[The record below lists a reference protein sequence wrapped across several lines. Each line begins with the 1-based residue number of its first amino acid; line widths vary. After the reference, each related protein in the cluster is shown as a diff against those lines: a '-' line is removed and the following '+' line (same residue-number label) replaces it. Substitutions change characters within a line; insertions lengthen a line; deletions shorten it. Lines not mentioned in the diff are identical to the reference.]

1 MTEQNYRLITF
12 DTEQPLPTAY
22 QQWLFQNQPHAVFNT
37 YEWFS
42 ALSRFKQ
49 LHEPEQSSH
58 YYWLFILEQETLLV
72 AAPLEQQG
80 HKFRLITNFYTPE
93 IELFYDR
100 QRLSSPQAWQ
110 LLLNQLS
117 IADKKWRS
125 VDISPLYPE
134 QLQQLQSLPLQQSVS
149 VFPYHY
155 SVNFQTRFSLFSD
168 YWAKRSGKL
177 RNTLKRRSKAIQN
190 QAPELS
196 IHKELTPQLLQHYWQ
211 IYERSWKT
219 PEPSHQ
225 FIDWLMQWAAKQ
237 QGLRLGFLSLNGHP
251 VACQLWL
258 LKQQTAYIYKLAQDK
273 AFDHYSPGTILTEF
287 MFRTLHEQ
295 DGIEHVDFLLGDDE
309 FKALWMD
316 TRTPVMGAEIINRHS
331 LSGQLLMFLYRL
343 RNLVKRF
350 TGFSFVR
357 TPDKK
362 KCGTNQT
369 PDNEITYEQ

>member
-1 MTEQNYRLITF
+1 MKEQNYRFITF
-12 DTEQPLPTAY
+12 GIEQPLPMAY
-22 QQWLFQNQPHAVFNT
+22 QQWLTQNQPHAVFNT

-49 LHEPEQSSH
+49 LHEPEQHSH
-58 YYWLFILEQETLLV
+58 YYWLFILEHETLLV

-93 IELFYDR
+93 IELFYD
-100 QRLSSPQAWQ
+100 QLKLSASQAWQ

-117 IADKKWRS
+117 VADRKWRS
-125 VDISPLYPE
+125 IEISPLYPE
-134 QLQQLQSLPLQQSVS
+134 QLKQLQSLPLQQSVS
-149 VFPYHY
+149 IFPYHY
-155 SVNFQTRFSLFSD
+155 SVNFQTRFRHFAD

-190 QAPELS
+190 QAPQLS
-196 IHKELTPQLLQHYWQ
+196 IHKELTPELLQHYWQ

-225 FIDWLMQWAAKQ
+225 FINWLMQWAEKQ
-237 QGLRLGFLSLNGHP
+237 QRLRLGLLSLNGHP

-258 LKQQTAYIYKLAQDK
+258 LEQQTAYIYKLAQDK

-287 MFRTLHEQ
+287 MFRSLHEQ
-295 DGIEHVDFLLGDDE
+295 DGIEQIDFLLGDDE

-331 LSGQLLMFLYRL
+331 LSGKLLMSLYRL
-343 RNLVKRF
+343 RNLVKRLP
-350 TGFSFVR
+350 GFSFIR
-357 TPDKK
+357 SPDKK
-362 KCGTNQT
+362 KCSQPQT